1 VITLADAIFKMTGY
15 PASRLRLLDR
25 GRLAEGFAADVVVF
39 DPETV
44 ADRATFENP
53 MQYPA
58 GIEVVVVNG
67 QVVLRDDARL
77 ADGAGQPLR
86 PIRRRV
92 PG

>member
-1 VITLADAIFKMTGY
+1 
-15 PASRLRLLDR
+15 LLDR